1 MQKQISYFQRRFSW
15 PGTSARPWVRTSSRT
30 SALLLMLLLA
40 LTAFAQ
46 DSSTGAI
53 QGVVSDPTGGRIPMA
68 TVVIVNSATGL
79 RYTAVT
85 DAEGRFFLDL
95 LPVGDYHARATAPGM
110 SPQVTPGLRVEVG
123 AATRVEFKLSV
134 AGNKETVTVSA
145 QPREVQTDSSVTST
159 VIEEHEIQE
168 LPLNGRQYTNLA
180 LLAPGVTE
188 DPRGLTSN
196 SVGDLAFGGVRG
208 FQSSYLVDGADNNN
222 AFFGQA
228 QGRYGGSYE
237 FSSEVVQ
244 QFRVSSNTYSPELGR
259 AGGAVVNVITKSGS
273 NHFHGTGFDYFRDSA
288 FDAQQPFVGSKP
300 KDQQQQFG
308 ATFGGPIK
316 KNRVFFFAGY
326 DQNIKHIPMIV
337 QFDTGAST
345 IIPQAALG
353 PVTPGDYEPNDK
365 SLVFSTAAQL
375 SKQAGLFPA
384 QLFGH
389 TGFAK
394 FDVALSSRNQLSLR
408 VNTSHYSGQNNVF
421 IDPASPLTTYGTS
434 DNGEEIVAT
443 QSAALSL
450 TSGLTYRWVN
460 HLKAQFS
467 RDLQQS
473 TSNSTDP
480 LTRIYGVIDG
490 LGRSNILPRQTNEH
504 RFHLAETLSW
514 EGGRHSW
521 KFGGDALLTWINNFF
536 PSNFGG
542 EYIFSNIKVNPFTFA
557 PQIGGLELTPLRA
570 YAHEVPHYYIQ
581 NFGTATTHP
590 DTNEYAA
597 FAQDTIRV
605 THRLALSL
613 GARYDLQTFSKKGL
627 LTNPLWPDSG
637 KVPFQPYNFAPR
649 VGLAYSIGKE
659 RPVVIRAGY
668 GMFYTRIPQIYTSAI
683 QSENGLNRNSIF
695 LNNTNFYAQQIFPQY
710 PNPLVNC
717 PQMANSCTPPAGLE
731 QYTESD
737 ISAFSHNFRTPEVH
751 QASLSIE
758 REISHRFEG
767 GLSYTFVR
775 GQNLI
780 RARDANLPPPADV
793 SYPVYDSAGINLLGY
808 DDVAS
813 FSTWQMTRSLTC
825 PFPPCINPLSRPIPQ
840 LGSIDV
846 FESAASS
853 EYNGLTVSLRRRM
866 SRGLYFR
873 LAYTWAH
880 AEDDGQDAL
889 VTGQPATVQ
898 NSYAPNSEKGPSTT
912 DQRHRLSF
920 SWITEPRPFNRNE
933 PFLAL
938 LFNHWTLSGVLTVGS
953 GRPVDARVVGD
964 PNGDDNSSNDRL
976 PGVSRNSFVGPGY
989 ATVDMRLARKLMT
1002 FDRFQLSLTAE
1013 AFNLMNHENLR
1024 MQATQDGFQNGAAQF
1039 VIGDTHINTRFYP
1052 AYFQQTSNFM
1062 KPTDAYASRQLQL
1075 GLKAVF

>member
-1 MQKQISYFQRRFSW
+1 MPKQRFSFRF
-15 PGTSARPWVRTSSRT
+15 PLLGTKFLGLAIAVFF
-30 SALLLMLLLA
+30 ALGV
-40 LTAFAQ
+40 FAQ

-53 QGVVSDPTGGRIPMA
+53 QGTVSDSSGGRIPMA
-68 TVVIVNSATGL
+68 TVVIVDSATGL

-85 DAEGRFFLDL
+85 DAEGRFFLNA
-95 LPVGDYHARATAPGM
+95 LPVGDYEARAIAPGM
-110 SPQVTPGLRVEVG
+110 SPQITPRLRVEVD
-123 AATRVEFKLSV
+123 AAAHVDFKLSI
-134 AGNKETVTVSA
+134 AGNSETVTVSA
-145 QPREVQTDSSVTST
+145 QPREVQPESSVTST

-168 LPLNGRQYTNLA
+168 LPVNGRDYHNLA
-180 LLAPGVTE
+180 SLTPGVTQ

-196 SVGDLAFGGVRG
+196 TVGDLAFGGVRG

-228 QGRYGGSYE
+228 QGRYGGTYE

-273 NHFHGTGFDYFRDSA
+273 NHFHGTGFEYFRDSA

-300 KDQQQQFG
+300 SDQQQQFG
-308 ATFGGPIK
+308 GTFGGPIK
-316 KNRVFFFAGY
+316 KNRAFFFAGY
-326 DQNIKHIPMIV
+326 DQNIKHIPTIV

-345 IIPQAALG
+345 IVPQAAPG
-353 PVTPGDYEPNDK
+353 PVTPGDYEPNDQA
-365 SLVFSTAAQL
+365 LVFSTAAQL
-375 SKQAGLFPA
+375 SKQAGFFPA
-384 QLFGH
+384 QLLGH
-389 TGFAK
+389 TAFAK
-394 FDVALSSRNQLSLR
+394 LDVALSPRNQLSLR

-421 IDPASPLTTYGTS
+421 MDPSSPLTTYGIS
-434 DNGEEIVAT
+434 DNGEQIVTA

-450 TSGLTYRWVN
+450 TSGLTYHWISQ
-460 HLKAQFS
+460 LKAQFS

-473 TSNSTDP
+473 TSNSADP

-504 RFHLAETLSW
+504 RFQLAETLSW

-581 NFGTATTHP
+581 NFGDATTHP

-605 THRLALSL
+605 THHLALSL
-613 GARYDLQTFSKKGL
+613 GVRYDLQTFTKKGL
-627 LTNPLWPDSG
+627 LINPLWPDSG
-637 KVPFQPYNFAPR
+637 KVPFEPYNFAPR
-649 VGLAYSIGKE
+649 VGFAYSMGNE

-668 GMFYTRIPQIYTSAI
+668 GLFYTRIPQIYTSAV
-683 QSENGLNRNSIF
+683 QSENGLDRNSIF
-695 LNNTNFYAQQIFPQY
+695 LNNTNFFDQQIFPQY
-710 PNPLVNC
+710 PNPLVAC
-717 PQMANSCTPPAGLE
+717 PQLAATCAPPSNLTQFA
-731 QYTESD
+731 ESD
-737 ISAFSHNFRTPEVH
+737 ISSFANNFRTPEVH

-758 REISHRFEG
+758 RELSHRFEG

-780 RARDANLPPPADV
+780 RTVDANLPPPVSV
-793 SYPVYDSAGINLLGY
+793 SYPVYDSSGVNLLGY
-808 DDVAS
+808 DNVAS
-813 FSTWQMTRSLTC
+813 FSTWQMTQSLTC

-840 LGSIDV
+840 LGAIDV
-846 FESAASS
+846 FQSGASS
-853 EYNGLTVSLRRRM
+853 QYDGLTVSLRRRM
-866 SRGLYFR
+866 SKGMYFR

-889 VTGQPATVQ
+889 VSGQPATVQ
-898 NSYAPNSEKGPSTT
+898 NSYAPNLEKGPSDT

-920 SWITEPRPFNRNE
+920 SWIVEPRPFDRGQ
-933 PFLAL
+933 PLLAA
-938 LFNHWTLSGVLTVGS
+938 LFNHWTLSGILTVGS

-964 PNGDDNSSNDRL
+964 PNQDDDSSNDRL

-989 ATVDMRLARKLMT
+989 ASMDMRLARKLIT
-1002 FDRFQLSLTAE
+1002 FDRFQLTLTAE
-1013 AFNLMNHENLR
+1013 AFNLMNHANLR
-1024 MQATQDGFQNGAAQF
+1024 MQATQDGFQNSAAQF
-1039 VIGDTHINTRFYP
+1039 IIGDTHISTRFFP
-1052 AYFQQTSNFM
+1052 AYFQQTANFM
-1062 KPTDAYASRQLQL
+1062 TPTDAYASRQLQL